1 MVGTLPMYAQSF
13 HQWSLADNI
22 LTQKSLEAYLT
33 RETTMNAIAGAFSPA
48 ILQAVTP
55 VISSIGDLER
65 LNLLNAYLPSAKNPT
80 LTINDL
86 VFAIRVRLPVII
98 ALIYQYNGELS
109 LHLHTSAEFASDE
122 HIKLIGGLFDQWVEE
137 ISA

>member
-22 LTQKSLEAYLT
+22 FTQKSLEAYLT

-55 VISSIGDLER
+55 VISSIGDLQR

-98 ALIYQYNGELS
+98 ALIQVNVC
-109 LHLHTSAEFASDE
+109 ANASILNVVKYGVFCSFLVSE
-122 HIKLIGGLFDQWVEE
+122 KEC
-137 ISA
+137 